1 MKEYFDLSPFCKA
14 CCENYEVINSQEQ
27 KNNCV
32 KQFARLF
39 PISNKK
45 YHNAAEKHDHLSSP
59 FKILKAG

>member
-39 PISNKK
+39 PISNKML
-45 YHNAAEKHDHLSSP
+45 LSV
-59 FKILKAG
+59 KRIEDKMK